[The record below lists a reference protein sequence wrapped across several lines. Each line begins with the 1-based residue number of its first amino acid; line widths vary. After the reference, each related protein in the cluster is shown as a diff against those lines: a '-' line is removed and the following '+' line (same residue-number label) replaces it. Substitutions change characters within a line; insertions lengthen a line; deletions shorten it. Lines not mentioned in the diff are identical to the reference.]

1 MYVFSTYFLVLRM
14 PFDSKG
20 TVSATGNSHELLGFD
35 PDDVISKEPSGG
47 HVVGRDMIE
56 FVLR

>member
-1 MYVFSTYFLVLRM
+1 M